1 MLSFELKGG
10 VDAVRRL
17 VEAVH
22 IFTLAESLGGVESLV
37 AHPATMT
44 HAGMGAEARGAAGI
58 TDSLLRLS
66 VGLEAEADL
75 IADLKRG
82 LVAAAGRPAR
92 RAHDMQ
98 SERDDIGA
106 QLAGAIVG
114 TAADAILATDRQGII
129 RFWNPGADRIFGFT
143 QEEAVGA
150 SLDLIIPERLRQ
162 RHWQGYQRVIATGTT
177 RYGTGD
183 VLAVPALTK
192 DGRQISVEFTILLL
206 RDAGREITGMAAILR
221 DVTAR
226 FEETRR
232 LKREL
237 AKVSGS

>member
-1 MLSFELKGG
+1 MK
-10 VDAVRRL
+10 
-17 VEAVH
+17 
-22 IFTLAESLGGVESLV
+22 
-37 AHPATMT
+37 
-44 HAGMGAEARGAAGI
+44 
-58 TDSLLRLS
+58 
-66 VGLEAEADL
+66 
-75 IADLKRG
+75 
-82 LVAAAGRPAR
+82 
-92 RAHDMQ
+92 

-143 QEEAVGA
+143 REEAVGA

-206 RDAGREITGMAAILR
+206 RDASREITGMAAILR
-221 DVTAR
+221 NVTAR

-237 AKVSGS
+237 AKMSGS

>member
-1 MLSFELKGG
+1 
-10 VDAVRRL
+10 
-17 VEAVH
+17 
-22 IFTLAESLGGVESLV
+22 
-37 AHPATMT
+37 
-44 HAGMGAEARGAAGI
+44 
-58 TDSLLRLS
+58 
-66 VGLEAEADL
+66 
-75 IADLKRG
+75 
-82 LVAAAGRPAR
+82 
-92 RAHDMQ
+92 MQ

-206 RDAGREITGMAAILR
+206 RDASREITGMAAILR
-221 DVTAR
+221 NVTAR

>member
-1 MLSFELKGG
+1 
-10 VDAVRRL
+10 
-17 VEAVH
+17 
-22 IFTLAESLGGVESLV
+22 
-37 AHPATMT
+37 
-44 HAGMGAEARGAAGI
+44 
-58 TDSLLRLS
+58 
-66 VGLEAEADL
+66 
-75 IADLKRG
+75 
-82 LVAAAGRPAR
+82 
-92 RAHDMQ
+92 MQ

-162 RHWQGYQRVIATGTT
+162 RHWQGYQRVIATGAT

-206 RDAGREITGMAAILR
+206 RDASREITGMAAILR
-221 DVTAR
+221 NVTAR

-237 AKVSGS
+237 AKMSGS

>member
-1 MLSFELKGG
+1 
-10 VDAVRRL
+10 
-17 VEAVH
+17 
-22 IFTLAESLGGVESLV
+22 
-37 AHPATMT
+37 
-44 HAGMGAEARGAAGI
+44 
-58 TDSLLRLS
+58 
-66 VGLEAEADL
+66 
-75 IADLKRG
+75 
-82 LVAAAGRPAR
+82 
-92 RAHDMQ
+92 MQ

-114 TAADAILATDRQGII
+114 TAADAILATDSEGII
-129 RFWNPGADRIFGFT
+129 RFWNPGANRIFGFT

-162 RHWQGYQRVIATGTT
+162 RHWQGYQRVMATGVT
-177 RYGTGD
+177 RYGTGE

-206 RDAGREITGMAAILR
+206 RDASRQITGMAAILR

-237 AKVSGS
+237 SKASGS

>member
-1 MLSFELKGG
+1 MK
-10 VDAVRRL
+10 
-17 VEAVH
+17 
-22 IFTLAESLGGVESLV
+22 
-37 AHPATMT
+37 
-44 HAGMGAEARGAAGI
+44 
-58 TDSLLRLS
+58 
-66 VGLEAEADL
+66 
-75 IADLKRG
+75 
-82 LVAAAGRPAR
+82 
-92 RAHDMQ
+92 

-162 RHWQGYQRVIATGTT
+162 RHWQGYQRVMATGAT

>member
-1 MLSFELKGG
+1 MK
-10 VDAVRRL
+10 
-17 VEAVH
+17 
-22 IFTLAESLGGVESLV
+22 
-37 AHPATMT
+37 
-44 HAGMGAEARGAAGI
+44 
-58 TDSLLRLS
+58 
-66 VGLEAEADL
+66 
-75 IADLKRG
+75 
-82 LVAAAGRPAR
+82 
-92 RAHDMQ
+92 

-162 RHWQGYQRVIATGTT
+162 RHWQGYQRVMATGAT

-206 RDAGREITGMAAILR
+206 RDASREITGMAAILR

>member
-1 MLSFELKGG
+1 MK
-10 VDAVRRL
+10 
-17 VEAVH
+17 
-22 IFTLAESLGGVESLV
+22 
-37 AHPATMT
+37 
-44 HAGMGAEARGAAGI
+44 
-58 TDSLLRLS
+58 
-66 VGLEAEADL
+66 
-75 IADLKRG
+75 
-82 LVAAAGRPAR
+82 
-92 RAHDMQ
+92 

-206 RDAGREITGMAAILR
+206 RDASREITGMAAILR

>member
-1 MLSFELKGG
+1 
-10 VDAVRRL
+10 
-17 VEAVH
+17 
-22 IFTLAESLGGVESLV
+22 
-37 AHPATMT
+37 
-44 HAGMGAEARGAAGI
+44 
-58 TDSLLRLS
+58 
-66 VGLEAEADL
+66 
-75 IADLKRG
+75 
-82 LVAAAGRPAR
+82 
-92 RAHDMQ
+92 MQ

-162 RHWQGYQRVIATGTT
+162 RHWQGYQRVIATGAT

-206 RDAGREITGMAAILR
+206 RDASREITGMAAILR